1 MRYLTV
7 IAIAALVT
15 AGTGATAADL
25 KFGVVDMSKAFQ
37 EFYKTKDATSV
48 MKGNRDKV
56 AQDMNE
62 RYTAYKS
69 KMADVQKLQKEV
81 SDPIL
86 TQEGRAKAGA
96 SLQNLAKEVRSM
108 EQEIQDFQQRSAM
121 KLRQEENDLQRNLYL
136 EIADVVKRKAEADN
150 FDFVFDRSGMSITSS
165 PVLLYSKGATD
176 FTDQV
181 IVELNKNAGTEAKAG
196 EATQSTEAKGEAKK
210 E

>member
-1 MRYLTV
+1 MRYLT
-7 IAIAALVT
+7 AIALASLT
-15 AGTGATAADL
+15 AASVGAADL
-25 KFGVVDMSKAFQ
+25 KFGVVDMGRAFQ
-37 EFYKTKDATSV
+37 EFHKTKDATTV

-62 RYTAYKS
+62 RYTAYKA

-108 EQEIQDFQQRSAM
+108 EQEISDFQQRSAM
-121 KLRQEENDLQRNLYL
+121 KLRQEENDLQRDLYA
-136 EIADVVKRKAEADN
+136 EIADVVKRKAEADG

-176 FTDQV
+176 FTDQI
-181 IVELNKNAGTEAKAG
+181 IVELNKNAGSAPKADGDAKPA
-196 EATQSTEAKGEAKK
+196 EDKGTGKK
-210 E
+210 

>member
-1 MRYLTV
+1 MRYLTA
-7 IAIAALVT
+7 IAIVSLAA
-15 AGTGATAADL
+15 ASASAADL
-25 KFGVVDMSKAFQ
+25 KFGVVDMSRAFQ

-108 EQEIQDFQQRSAM
+108 EQEISDFQQRSAM
-121 KLRQEENDLQRNLYL
+121 KLRQEENDLQRDLYL
-136 EIADVVKRKAEADN
+136 EIADVVKRKAETDG

-176 FTDQV
+176 FTDQI
-181 IVELNKNAGTEAKAG
+181 IVELNKNAGSDEKKATDAKPDA
-196 EATQSTEAKGEAKK
+196 EKGDGKK
-210 E
+210 K